1 MSGDHKSASNGKS
14 NKGGENDTNVQK
26 MASAIEDLLYM
37 EAIKFNDVIDQQTN
51 TAVFTSTFALIV
63 SNVISSM
70 NLKED
75 NSDDLMQLMY
85 FSLLIY
91 MNEHLKLPKSL
102 TMAFGNDLEK
112 HRDDMES
119 GELISN
125 YVTVLHNIFLSV
137 KTDEK
142 INQQ

>member
-1 MSGDHKSASNGKS
+1 MSSGEGSNSSDKSDSGGDK
-14 NKGGENDTNVQK
+14 DTSTQK

-37 EAIKFNDVIDQQTN
+37 EAIKFMDVHDQESN
-51 TAVFTSTFALIV
+51 KAVLSSSFAIIV
-63 SNVISSM
+63 SNVITSM

-75 NSDDLMQLMY
+75 NNDDMMKLMY
-85 FSLLIY
+85 LSLLIY

-112 HRDDMES
+112 HRDEMEC

-125 YVTVLHNIFLSV
+125 YVTVLHNIFSSV
-137 KTDEK
+137 KKEMK
-142 INQQ
+142 G

>member
-1 MSGDHKSASNGKS
+1 MSGGEGSISSDKSNGEG
-14 NKGGENDTNVQK
+14 NKDTNTQK

-37 EAIKFNDVIDQQTN
+37 EAIKFTDVHDRESN
-51 TAVFTSTFALIV
+51 KAVLSSSFAIIV
-63 SNVISSM
+63 SNVITSM

-75 NSDDLMQLMY
+75 NNDDMMKLMY
-85 FSLLIY
+85 LSLLIY

-112 HRDDMES
+112 HRDEMEC

-125 YVTVLHNIFLSV
+125 YVTVLHNIFSSV
-137 KTDEK
+137 KKEMK
-142 INQQ
+142 G

>member
-37 EAIKFNDVIDQQTN
+37 EAIKFKDVIDQQTN

-125 YVTVLHNIFLSV
+125 YVTVLHNIFSSV
-137 KTDEK
+137 KKEMK
-142 INQQ
+142 R

>member
-1 MSGDHKSASNGKS
+1 MSGGDGSTSNNKSNG
-14 NKGGENDTNVQK
+14 GGEKDTNIQK

-37 EAIKFNDVIDQQTN
+37 EAIKFKDGNDKQSN
-51 TAVFTSTFALIV
+51 KAVFSSQFAIIV

-70 NLKED
+70 NLKENNND
-75 NSDDLMQLMY
+75 EMMQLMY
-85 FSLLIY
+85 LSLLIY
-91 MNEHLKLPKSL
+91 LNEHLKLPKSL

-125 YVTVLHNIFLSV
+125 YVTVLHNIFSSV
-137 KTDEK
+137 KEEMK
-142 INQQ
+142 R

>member
-1 MSGDHKSASNGKS
+1 MSSGEGSNSSDKSDSGGDK
-14 NKGGENDTNVQK
+14 DTSTQK

-37 EAIKFNDVIDQQTN
+37 EAIKFMDVHDRESN
-51 TAVFTSTFALIV
+51 KAVLSSSFAIIV
-63 SNVISSM
+63 SNVISGM

-75 NSDDLMQLMY
+75 NNDDMMKLMY
-85 FSLLIY
+85 LSLLIY

-112 HRDDMES
+112 HRDEMEC

-125 YVTVLHNIFLSV
+125 YVTVLHNIFSSV
-137 KTDEK
+137 KKEMK
-142 INQQ
+142 G

>member
-1 MSGDHKSASNGKS
+1 MSGGEGSISSDESNNTESDKV
-14 NKGGENDTNVQK
+14 KDTNTQK

-37 EAIKFNDVIDQQTN
+37 EAIKFTDVHDGESN
-51 TAVFTSTFALIV
+51 KAVLSSSFAIIV
-63 SNVISSM
+63 SNVNTSM

-75 NSDDLMQLMY
+75 NSEDMMQLMY

-112 HRDDMES
+112 HRDEMEC

-125 YVTVLHNIFLSV
+125 YVTVLHNIFSSV
-137 KTDEK
+137 KK
-142 INQQ
+142 

>member
-1 MSGDHKSASNGKS
+1 MSGGEGSISSDKSNGEG
-14 NKGGENDTNVQK
+14 NKDTNTQK

-37 EAIKFNDVIDQQTN
+37 EAIKFTDVHDRESN
-51 TAVFTSTFALIV
+51 KAVLSSSFAIIV
-63 SNVISSM
+63 SNVITSM

-75 NSDDLMQLMY
+75 NNDDMMKLMY
-85 FSLLIY
+85 LSLLIY

-112 HRDDMES
+112 HRDEMEC

-125 YVTVLHNIFLSV
+125 YVTVLHNIFSSV
-137 KTDEK
+137 KKEMEG
-142 INQQ
+142 

>member
-1 MSGDHKSASNGKS
+1 MSGGEGSISSDKTNGEG
-14 NKGGENDTNVQK
+14 NKDTNTQK

-37 EAIKFNDVIDQQTN
+37 EAIKFTDVHDRESN
-51 TAVFTSTFALIV
+51 KAVLSSSFAIIV
-63 SNVISSM
+63 SNVITSM

-75 NSDDLMQLMY
+75 NNEDMMKLMY
-85 FSLLIY
+85 LSLLIY

-112 HRDDMES
+112 HRDEMEC

-125 YVTVLHNIFLSV
+125 YVTVLHNIFSSV
-137 KTDEK
+137 KKEMK
-142 INQQ
+142 G

>member
-1 MSGDHKSASNGKS
+1 MSNGEGSNSSDKS
-14 NKGGENDTNVQK
+14 DSGGDKDTSTQK

-37 EAIKFNDVIDQQTN
+37 EAIKFMDVHDRESN
-51 TAVFTSTFALIV
+51 KAVLSSSFAIIV
-63 SNVISSM
+63 SNVITSM

-75 NSDDLMQLMY
+75 NNDDMMKLMY
-85 FSLLIY
+85 LSLLIY

-112 HRDDMES
+112 HRDEMEC

-125 YVTVLHNIFLSV
+125 YVTVLHNIFSSV
-137 KTDEK
+137 KKEMK
-142 INQQ
+142 G